1 LFSTIMI
8 LLSNKKKSTQVS
20 YPVLIVVPTL
30 PDVKKQYLIKGDMC
44 KSSRKMVN
52 NKA

>member
-1 LFSTIMI
+1 
-8 LLSNKKKSTQVS
+8 
-20 YPVLIVVPTL
+20 VLIVVPTL

-52 NKA
+52 NEADCWVTNLLQS